1 MNEDYCLIIIGKK
14 LVNGLMIVVALIA
27 SVIKTKV
34 FIYLAHHQG
43 I

>member
-1 MNEDYCLIIIGKK
+1 
-14 LVNGLMIVVALIA
+14 LMIAVALIA